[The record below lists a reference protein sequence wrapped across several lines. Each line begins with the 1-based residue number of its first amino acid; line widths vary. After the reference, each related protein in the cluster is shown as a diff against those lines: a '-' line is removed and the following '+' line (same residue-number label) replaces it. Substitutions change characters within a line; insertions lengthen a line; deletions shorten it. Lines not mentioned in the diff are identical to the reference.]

1 MATRYDDYMNRR
13 SWMVDTAE
21 TPKDKK
27 KLKGDLNK
35 LDKTMDF
42 ASRSPRIATMQ
53 SSSEAARQDKALKDL
68 MKKREAEAK
77 RTGNW
82 NNYNTN

>member
-35 LDKTMDF
+35 LDKTM
-42 ASRSPRIATMQ
+42 Q